1 MGDGKSDWVSSE
13 MNDKNTDLDRLLD
26 DALDRLAAAEAG
38 AAPVPDAALVGRVL
52 ADAKAV
58 TAAATAARAALP
70 HASAM
75 RSDPVGRSVEGR
87 GAGRPV
93 GRGGRD
99 AGTGRGTA
107 RRSGSVVAIAARWLA
122 GGAGAAAAAMVAG
135 LVLGFLTGLTGP
147 EPEILT
153 AAMPAGDEVIVVADA
168 GLALFGAESP
178 F

>member
-1 MGDGKSDWVSSE
+1 
-13 MNDKNTDLDRLLD
+13 MNDKNTDMDRLLD

-38 AAPVPDAALVGRVL
+38 AAPVPDVALVARVL

-58 TAAATAARAALP
+58 TAAATATAARAALP

-75 RSDPVGRSVEGR
+75 RSDPVGRGVEGR
-87 GAGRPV
+87 GAGRLG

-99 AGTGRGTA
+99 AGTGRGIA
-107 RRSGSVVAIAARWLA
+107 RRSGPVAAIAARWLA

-135 LVLGFLTGLTGP
+135 LVVGFLTGLTGP

-153 AAMPAGDEVIVVADA
+153 AAMPAGDDVIVVADA
-168 GLALFGAESP
+168 GLALFGADSP